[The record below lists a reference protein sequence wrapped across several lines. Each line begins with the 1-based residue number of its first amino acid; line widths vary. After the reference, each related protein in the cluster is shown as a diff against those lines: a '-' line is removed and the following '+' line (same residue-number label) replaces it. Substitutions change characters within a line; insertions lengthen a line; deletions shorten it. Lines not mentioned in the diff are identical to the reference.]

1 MLAGTSGTA
10 TAAAQSKHGE
20 DDFIRLIDASP
31 AMMWL
36 AAADG
41 FCLHASHTWLEF
53 RGRTLEQELGTGWTE
68 EIHPEDRE
76 RSLRELWSAAA
87 ASRPFRL
94 YYRIRNAEGTYVQ
107 VENAGTPWCGV
118 NGKDPGGYIGRITVF
133 DQKDEDVRAAISQLF
148 SLSPRERQILELI
161 ARGYATKEAAGQLGI
176 SYKTADSHRSHV
188 LKKLGLHE
196 TASVVRFAIRS
207 GLISA

>member
-1 MLAGTSGTA
+1 MLASTNGTA
-10 TAAAQSKHGE
+10 TAVEGNHGE
-20 DDFIRLIDASP
+20 DDFMKLVETSP
-31 AMMWL
+31 AMLWL

-41 FCLHASHTWLEF
+41 FCLQASRTWLEF
-53 RGRTLEQELGTGWTE
+53 RGRTLEQERGTGWTE

-87 ASRPFRL
+87 SCRPFRM
-94 YYRIRNAEGTYVQ
+94 YYRIRNAEGAYVQ
-107 VENAGTPWCGV
+107 VENSGTPWYGP
-118 NGKDPGGYIGRITVF
+118 NSKQPSGYIGQITVF
-133 DQKDEDVRAAISQLF
+133 DQKDEDVRAAVSQLF
-148 SLSPRERQILELI
+148 SLSPRERQVLELI